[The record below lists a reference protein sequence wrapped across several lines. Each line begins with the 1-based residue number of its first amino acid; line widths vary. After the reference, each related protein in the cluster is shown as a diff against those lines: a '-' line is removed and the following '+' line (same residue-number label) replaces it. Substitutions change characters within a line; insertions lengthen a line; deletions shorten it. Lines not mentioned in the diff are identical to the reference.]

1 MENIEELDN
10 KVLTLRIVTSIVY
23 SWYDPPGLF
32 CPIILKFKLL
42 LSETIASGV
51 DWKEN
56 LPEKF
61 QVLWKKTLKEVIE
74 MEEVTFNRSVKP
86 ENVKGQPSL
95 VCFHDGSKRGI
106 GCNIYIRWKFNR
118 PRVDNIV
125 ERQEDSRVQLVVG
138 KAKIAKSSKVP
149 RNEMDS
155 LVMLARLI
163 TAILPG
169 MVEKP
174 CSIMIIGDSKCTIFF
189 PLVRQVRHH
198 WWHCGLGY

>member
-1 MENIEELDN
+1 
-10 KVLTLRIVTSIVY
+10 
-23 SWYDPPGLF
+23 
-32 CPIILKFKLL
+32 
-42 LSETIASGV
+42 
-51 DWKEN
+51 
-56 LPEKF
+56 
-61 QVLWKKTLKEVIE
+61 

-86 ENVKGQPSL
+86 EDVKGQPSL
-95 VCFHDGSKRGI
+95 VCFYDGSMRGI

-125 ERQEDSRVQLVVG
+125 ERQEEYHVQLVVG

-163 TAILPG
+163 TAILSG

-174 CSIMIIGDSKCTIFF
+174 SSIMIIGDSKCTI
-189 PLVRQVRHH
+189 QI
-198 WWHCGLGY
+198 